1 MEKYLTTATECA
13 SAFVANSQVQWAC
26 AGIGAL
32 YVSTKVLSFVWYFL
46 KLFIFGGTNV
56 SDTPFLYN
64 AGVEL
69 TCVVSSTD
77 PQIW

>member
-13 SAFVANSQVQWAC
+13 SAFVANPQVQWAC

-56 SDTPFLYN
+56 SAISYPEN
-64 AGVEL
+64 ADFEL
-69 TCVVSSTD
+69 TCLPFSTD